1 MSKKTFQIKL
11 NKGDLANANKL
22 LKKAKGMNV
31 TVKNEVAKTIMSI
44 AKTSVQNAPVNKNPK
59 MRGGG
64 LRQSVKFGV
73 QMQNA
78 FVEFSKKYAP
88 YVEFGTGRFVSLD
101 FLKALGI
108 PKAYAKQFK
117 GSKAGYMPPQPFL
130 FPAVKQHIPKFIS
143 TIKSKLRRIQ

>member
-1 MSKKTFQIKL
+1 MSKKTFEIKL

-22 LKKAKGMNV
+22 LKKAKGINV
-31 TVKNEVAKTIMSI
+31 AVKNEVAKTIMSI

-88 YVEFGTGRFVSLD
+88 YVEFGTGRFVSLK
-101 FLKALGI
+101 FLKELGI
-108 PKAYAKQFK
+108 PEGYAKQFK

-143 TIKSKLRRIQ
+143 TIKSKLKRIQ